1 MDDLILKG
9 SSVTPFVRL
18 TASGEMNFQGRCI
31 PENPQE
37 LFDELISWFNEYAV
51 SPAAKTVL
59 TFRFE
64 YLNSASVKNVL
75 HLLKTLVE
83 LLGDA
88 SELIVRWVYEE
99 DDEIILE
106 AGESLQ
112 MLLKIPFEFV
122 PVPES

>member
-9 SSVTPFVRL
+9 TSVTPLVRL
-18 TASGEMNFQGRCI
+18 TASGEMTFEGRCI

-37 LFDELISWFNEYAV
+37 FFDQILKWFDEYAL
-51 SPAAKTVL
+51 SPASKTVL

-75 HLLKTLVE
+75 HLLKTLLQ
-83 LLGDA
+83 LLGNSSD
-88 SELIVRWVYEE
+88 LVVRWVFEE
-99 DDEIILE
+99 DDEIIQE

-112 MLLKIPFEFV
+112 MLVKIPFEFI
-122 PVPES
+122 PVPEA

>member
-9 SSVTPFVRL
+9 SSVTPYVRL
-18 TASGEMNFQGRCI
+18 TTSGVMTIEGRCI

-37 LFDELISWFNEYAV
+37 FFDQLVNWFNEYAI
-51 SPAAKTVL
+51 SPAAKTIL

-75 HLLKTLVE
+75 HLLKTLVQ
-83 LLGDA
+83 LLGHA
-88 SELIVRWVYEE
+88 SDLMIRWVYEE

-112 MLLKIPFEFV
+112 MLVKIPFEFV
-122 PVPES
+122 SIPGE

>member
-1 MDDLILKG
+1 MIFKG

-18 TASGEMNFQGRCI
+18 TTSGEMTFEGRCI

-37 LFDELISWFNEYAV
+37 LFDRFISWFNEYAV
-51 SPAAKTVL
+51 SPAEKTVL

-64 YLNSASVKNVL
+64 YINSASVKNVL
-75 HLLKTLVE
+75 YLLKTLMQ
-83 LLGDA
+83 LLGNA

-99 DDEIILE
+99 DDEIILK

-112 MLLKIPFEFV
+112 MLVKIPFEFV
-122 PVPES
+122 PVSEV